1 MNQSEEKI
9 IQRQKIYQNIDNSFI
24 RNQGILISKK
34 IKKEDILKLSK
45 SIENFIYKSLK
56 EFNPKKKI
64 SKKNFLNKNI
74 DLITKLPNVTP
85 GGQIRGIKELIKEYN
100 LIHKE
105 FSRVLKKINLLYSLE
120 RLSWFSA
127 RVKRGNDTIHYKKHT
142 YSTSKKH
149 SDMWAGERNHGKIV
163 LMLMGDVKKN
173 TVSFYKPTKFSK
185 KAFTFGKKSYD
196 VGLKQV
202 QKTRFLAKA
211 KKGELCLF
219 DQYCLHKTYLSKK
232 AKPRI
237 SIDMRVDISGSKIY
251 NNRTSVKEDERLI
264 LYKRKHWQK
273 LNYKNIKYHCKSA
286 KEIKKLY
293 GYN

>member
-34 IKKEDILKLSK
+34 IKNEDILKLSK

-142 YSTSKKH
+142 YT
-149 SDMWAGERNHGKIV
+149 
-163 LMLMGDVKKN
+163 
-173 TVSFYKPTKFSK
+173 
-185 KAFTFGKKSYD
+185 
-196 VGLKQV
+196 
-202 QKTRFLAKA
+202 
-211 KKGELCLF
+211 
-219 DQYCLHKTYLSKK
+219 
-232 AKPRI
+232 
-237 SIDMRVDISGSKIY
+237 
-251 NNRTSVKEDERLI
+251 
-264 LYKRKHWQK
+264 
-273 LNYKNIKYHCKSA
+273 
-286 KEIKKLY
+286 
-293 GYN
+293 